1 MKSQTPICPTVFD
14 HALMPVTF
22 RRRQRET
29 VMGKNVGTIDRTL
42 RIVVGLVLIA
52 LVFVGPQTP
61 WGWIGIVPL
70 ATALIGW
77 CPAYR
82 LIGMNTCAIGKRS

>member
-1 MKSQTPICPTVFD
+1 MSAQSIAFSRVI
-14 HALMPVTF
+14 
-22 RRRQRET
+22 
-29 VMGKNVGTIDRTL
+29 VGA
-42 RIVVGLVLIA
+42 VLIA

-61 WGWIGIVPL
+61 WGWIGLIPI

-82 LIGMNTCAIGKRS
+82 LLGIRTCPAATSS